1 MKTFQ
6 QFMEQSKMNLK
17 GNMPNTTQALQGMK
31 TKTTINNIQ
40 NMLKSGE
47 INIGKIKNEVGDGS
61 DLKNLQF
68 NILSNILKDTS
79 ACVEKVQNKINKQ
92 MK

>member
-17 GNMPNTTQALQGMK
+17 GNMPNTTQALQGVK
-31 TKTTINNIQ
+31 TNTTINNIQ

-47 INIGKIKNEVGDGS
+47 ISI
-61 DLKNLQF
+61 
-68 NILSNILKDTS
+68 
-79 ACVEKVQNKINKQ
+79 
-92 MK
+92 

>member
-17 GNMPNTTQALQGMK
+17 GNMPNTIQALQGIK
-31 TKTTINNIQ
+31 TNTTINNLQ

-47 INIGKIKNEVGDGS
+47 ISIGKIKNEVGDGS

-79 ACVEKVQNKINKQ
+79 AGVEKVQNKINKQ

>member
-17 GNMPNTTQALQGMK
+17 GNMPNTTNGLQGMK
-31 TKTTINNIQ
+31 YYITINAIQ
-40 NMLKSGE
+40 NQLKSGE
-47 INIGKIKNEVGDGS
+47 INIGKIKNEVGDGK
-61 DLKNLQF
+61 DLKNLKF
-68 NILSNILKDTS
+68 DVLSGFLKDLG
-79 ACVEKVQNKINKQ
+79 AGVEKVQTKVNK

>member
-1 MKTFQ
+1 MKTFK
-6 QFMEQSKMNLK
+6 QFNEGIKE
-17 GNMPNTTQALQGMK
+17 NMPNTTKALQGIK
-31 TKTTINNIQ
+31 TNTTINNLQ

-47 INIGKIKNEVGDGS
+47 ISIGKTKKIVGDGS

-68 NILSNILKDTS
+68 NILSNMLKDTS
-79 ACVEKVQNKINKQ
+79 AGVEKVQTKINK

>member
-17 GNMPNTTQALQGMK
+17 GNMPNTTQALQGVK
-31 TKTTINNIQ
+31 TNTTINNIQ

-61 DLKNLQF
+61 DLKNLKF
-68 NILSNILKDTS
+68 NVLSGFLNDIG
-79 ACVEKVQNKINKQ
+79 AGVEKVQTKVNK

>member
-31 TKTTINNIQ
+31 DNKTINAIQ
-40 NMLKSGE
+40 NQLKSGE
-47 INIGKIKNEVGDGS
+47 ISIPGIKRAVGDGS
-61 DLKNLQF
+61 DLKNLKF
-68 NILSNILKDTS
+68 NLLSGLLKDVG
-79 ACVEKVQNKINKQ
+79 AGVEKAQSKVNK

>member
-6 QFMEQSKMNLK
+6 QFMEQSKMNIK
-17 GNMPNTTQALQGMK
+17 GNMPNTTKALQGMK
-31 TKTTINNIQ
+31 TNTTINNIQ

-47 INIGKIKNEVGDGS
+47 ISIGKTKKIVGDGS
-61 DLKNLQF
+61 DLKNLKF
-68 NILSNILKDTS
+68 NVLSGFLKDVG
-79 ACVEKVQNKINKQ
+79 AGVEKVQTKINKQ

>member
-1 MKTFQ
+1 MKTFH

-17 GNMPNTTQALQGMK
+17 GNMPNTTQALQGVK
-31 TKTTINNIQ
+31 TNTTINNIQ

-47 INIGKIKNEVGDGS
+47 ISIGKIKNEVGDGS
-61 DLKNLQF
+61 DLKNLKF
-68 NILSNILKDTS
+68 NILSGVLNDIG
-79 ACVEKVQNKINKQ
+79 AGVEKVQNKINKQ

>member
-17 GNMPNTTQALQGMK
+17 GNMPNTIQALQGIK
-31 TKTTINNIQ
+31 TNTTINNLQ

-47 INIGKIKNEVGDGS
+47 ISIGKTKEIVGDGS
-61 DLKNLQF
+61 DLKNLKF
-68 NILSNILKDTS
+68 NILSGVLNDLGS
-79 ACVEKVQNKINKQ
+79 GLEKVQTKVNK

>member
-1 MKTFQ
+1 MKTFK
-6 QFMEQSKMNLK
+6 QFNEGIKE
-17 GNMPNTTQALQGMK
+17 NMPNTTKALEGIK
-31 TKTTINNIQ
+31 TNTTINNLQ

-47 INIGKIKNEVGDGS
+47 ISIGKTKKIVGDGS

-68 NILSNILKDTS
+68 NILSNMLKDTS
-79 ACVEKVQNKINKQ
+79 AGVEKVQTKINK

>member
-17 GNMPNTTQALQGMK
+17 GNMPNTTQALQGVK
-31 TKTTINNIQ
+31 TNTTINNIQ

-47 INIGKIKNEVGDGS
+47 ISIGKIKNEVGDGS
-61 DLKNLQF
+61 DLKNLKF
-68 NILSNILKDTS
+68 NILSGVLNDIG
-79 ACVEKVQNKINKQ
+79 AGVEKVQNKINKQ